1 MDTSNN
7 PHHHKRSNNRMK
19 LRYTLILVGA
29 VMVASRSLANETNE
43 TTISEQTPPVVF
55 SRVKPVH
62 SADPVLS
69 NSGHGY
75 AVSPAFLSLRWFKK
89 IQNKDGSFSTK
100 KDPKSLST
108 GLCVLSFLA
117 NGDTPASEE
126 FGNTIEQALKYLLSV
141 QKPDG
146 TFKGTAEN
154 PAIEH
159 GIITWAMCE
168 TYGMTRI
175 PFIGIASEKAVNVIL
190 EAQLPS
196 GLWSS
201 DYSSN
206 GVQDMEASVWQITAL
221 RAASSAG
228 VDDKRLGPAMA
239 KTVDAL
245 KESIT
250 SASDKKTIAP
260 AVLCMQLIGQS
271 NDSVCQQALKDLAS
285 MTVNWDKPEV
295 PNPIYHW
302 SFTHQARFYDG
313 GQSWN
318 EWNKSF
324 IPQSVK
330 AQWIITGAIKDRRG
344 RLVDVGYWVSP
355 SKDERYG
362 KIYSTALLCP
372 MFVYRRYLPT
382 FKQAVEEDR
391 LEEDDDDIR
400 IDINI

>member
-1 MDTSNN
+1 MGGCS
-7 PHHHKRSNNRMK
+7 
-19 LRYTLILVGA
+19 
-29 VMVASRSLANETNE
+29 
-43 TTISEQTPPVVF
+43 TTVDPDPINSGYGSVE
-55 SRVKPVH
+55 S
-62 SADPVLS
+62 PVLR
-69 NSGHGY
+69 
-75 AVSPAFLSLRWFKK
+75 SLRWFKK
-89 IQNKDGSFSTK
+89 IQNDDGSFSTG

-117 NGDTPASEE
+117 HGDTPASVE
-126 FGNTIEQALKYLLSV
+126 FGKTVEEALKYLLSV
-141 QKPDG
+141 QNPDG
-146 TFKGTAEN
+146 SFKGTTEN

-228 VDDKRLGPAMA
+228 VEDKRLRPAMA
-239 KTVDAL
+239 KTADAL

-260 AVLCMQLIGQS
+260 AALCMQLIGHR
-271 NDSVCQQALKDLAS
+271 DDVVCQQALKDLAS
-285 MTVNWDKPEV
+285 MRVNWDKPEI

-302 SFTHQARFYDG
+302 YFVHKAMYYG
-313 GQSWN
+313 GGHSLN
-318 EWNKSF
+318 EWGRSF
-324 IPQSVK
+324 LPQLVK
-330 AQWIITGAIKDRRG
+330 AQIVIKGAIKDRKG
-344 RLVDVGYWVSP
+344 RVVNVGYWVSP
-355 SKDERYG
+355 SKNERYG
-362 KIYSTALLCP
+362 KIYSTALWCP
-372 MFVYRRYLPT
+372 LLGYRRYLPT

-391 LEEDDDDIR
+391 LEENDDDIR
-400 IDINI
+400 IDIDI